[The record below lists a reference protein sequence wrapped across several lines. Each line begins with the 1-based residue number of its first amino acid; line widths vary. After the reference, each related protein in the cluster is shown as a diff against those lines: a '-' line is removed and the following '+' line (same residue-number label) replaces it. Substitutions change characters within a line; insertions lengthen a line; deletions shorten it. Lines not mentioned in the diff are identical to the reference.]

1 MSTAAE
7 TITLVSQELESQ
19 SLNAI
24 VAGFSFAAAL
34 SWMDLVRWLV
44 NQVVKV
50 NKNGGRTTPS
60 RRCSPLCCPSWSTSA
75 SLVCRL
81 VSKSQRNQSTRSL
94 VKIVSWIPKASRLR
108 PILSKRW
115 IQKHPISAHPQ
126 IRVCTQVAGV
136 NNPVLF

>member
-19 SLNAI
+19 SLNAV

-50 NKNGGRTTPS
+50 SKNGGMNYTLTALFTTLLSIVVYLAVS
-60 RRCSPLCCPSWSTSA
+60 RL
-75 SLVCRL
+75 
-81 VSKSQRNQSTRSL
+81 STR
-94 VKIVSWIPKASRLR
+94 V
-108 PILSKRW
+108 
-115 IQKHPISAHPQ
+115 QKPAQPLYAVT
-126 IRVCTQVAGV
+126 R
-136 NNPVLF
+136 